1 MARVPYVT
9 DEDLPPEYRD
19 LIVSSL
25 QGRRL
30 HVYQSIGNNPEVLAG
45 LRGFFASLWTDT
57 GLDERERELV
67 ILAVSREAEFAYE
80 WHQHVRIARGVGVTD
95 EEILAISEGTLET
108 FDERERDLIEYAVAV
123 VSEEVDDALHDRLST
138 HYDDET
144 VVGVAALAGAYA
156 MLGQVLSAFDVELE
170 EPFVGWTLSGESQ
183 KYQG

>member
-57 GLDERERELV
+57 GLDERGRELV
-67 ILAVSREAEFAYE
+67 ILAVSREAEFDYE

-95 EEILAISEGTLET
+95 EEILAISEGRLET
-108 FDERERDLIEYAVAV
+108 FDTDDRELIEYAIAV
-123 VSEEVDDALHDRLST
+123 VREEVDDALHDRLAERHGNDT
-138 HYDDET
+138 I
-144 VVGVAALAGAYA
+144 VGIAALAGAYA
-156 MLGQVLSAFDVELE
+156 MLGQVLAAFDVELE
-170 EPFVGWTLSGESQ
+170 EPFVGWTLSGD
-183 KYQG
+183 